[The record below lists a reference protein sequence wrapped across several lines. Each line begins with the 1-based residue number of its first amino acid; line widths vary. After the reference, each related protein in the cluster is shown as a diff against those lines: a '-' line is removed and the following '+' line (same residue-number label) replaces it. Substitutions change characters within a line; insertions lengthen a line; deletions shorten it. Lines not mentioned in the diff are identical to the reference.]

1 MTTTTIPPFTS
12 LYTFTPSHPTHL
24 HCPSHH
30 SRMLF
35 LHYYTFNISCT
46 VSAIITT
53 SMPYQFHIN
62 NSFTTDDTPQS
73 NQFNFLISSNVS
85 LLQYII
91 HMFLLPFHFFS
102 TGSTIQSSIHP
113 ISSILS
119 LHQCSLSSFHPLL
132 FLLPLSTPL
141 PTIGTLQTP
150 IYYMHPTSLLLLPTF
165 PTLNFP
171 TPSIISSLLPLY
183 FLHPHP
189 PSPTLCSSSTP
200 CICLAHF
207 LYCPP
212 HSMTTTLGSRTRG
225 SFIVLSPR

>member
-1 MTTTTIPPFTS
+1 MTVLS
-12 LYTFTPSHPTHL
+12 LGFELICYRFVFKDWQL
-24 HCPSHH
+24 EIRH
-30 SRMLF
+30 S
-35 LHYYTFNISCT
+35 HYYTFNISST

-53 SMPYQFHIN
+53 PMPYQFHIT

-102 TGSTIQSSIHP
+102 TASTIQSSIHP

-132 FLLPLSTPL
+132 TLSPPLSLLPYQQLL
-141 PTIGTLQTP
+141 L
-150 IYYMHPTSLLLLPTF
+150 YLLLPIICIPHHF
-165 PTLNFP
+165 SIFL
-171 TPSIISSLLPLY
+171 PSLHSIFLY
-183 FLHPHP
+183 P
-189 PSPTLCSSSTP
+189 PSYLPFCNHSISFNHIHHPLLYAPLLYHAYVS
-200 CICLAHF
+200 HF

-212 HSMTTTLGSRTRG
+212 HSTTTTLGSRPRC
-225 SFIVLSPR
+225 SFIVLLPR

>member
-1 MTTTTIPPFTS
+1 MTTTTIPPLTS
-12 LYTFTPSHPTHL
+12 LYTFTPSHSTHL

-35 LHYYTFNISCT
+35 YHFYTFNISDT

-53 SMPYQFHIN
+53 PMPYQFHIN

-73 NQFNFLISSNVS
+73 NQFNSLISSNVS

-102 TGSTIQSSIHP
+102 TASTIQSSIHP

-119 LHQCSLSSFHPLL
+119 LDQCSLSFFHPLL

-141 PTIGTLQTP
+141 PTIATL
-150 IYYMHPTSLLLLPTF
+150 
-165 PTLNFP
+165 
-171 TPSIISSLLPLY
+171 
-183 FLHPHP
+183 
-189 PSPTLCSSSTP
+189 
-200 CICLAHF
+200 
-207 LYCPP
+207 
-212 HSMTTTLGSRTRG
+212 
-225 SFIVLSPR
+225 

>member
-1 MTTTTIPPFTS
+1 MTTTTIPPLTS
-12 LYTFTPSHPTHL
+12 LYTF
-24 HCPSHH
+24 
-30 SRMLF
+30 
-35 LHYYTFNISCT
+35 NISST

-53 SMPYQFHIN
+53 PMPYQFHIN

-73 NQFNFLISSNVS
+73 NQFNSLISSNVS

-141 PTIGTLQTP
+141 PTIGTLQTLP
-150 IYYMHPTSLLLLPTF
+150 IICIPHHFSFFLPSLH
-165 PTLNFP
+165 
-171 TPSIISSLLPLY
+171 SIFLY
-183 FLHPHP
+183 P
-189 PSPTLCSSSTP
+189 PSNLPFYQYISFNHIYHPLLYAPLPHHAYVSHIFSTILRTPRHNSRITHARLLHCTLASMM
-200 CICLAHF
+200 F
-207 LYCPP
+207 LPF
-212 HSMTTTLGSRTRG
+212 S
-225 SFIVLSPR
+225 

>member
-1 MTTTTIPPFTS
+1 MTTTTIPPLTS

-30 SRMLF
+30 SCMLF
-35 LHYYTFNISCT
+35 FHYYTFNISST

-53 SMPYQFHIN
+53 LMPYQFHIN
-62 NSFTTDDTPQS
+62 DSFTTDDTPQS

-113 ISSILS
+113 ISSILL

-132 FLLPLSTPL
+132 FLLFLSTPL
-141 PTIGTLQTP
+141 PTIGTL
-150 IYYMHPTSLLLLPTF
+150 
-165 PTLNFP
+165 
-171 TPSIISSLLPLY
+171 
-183 FLHPHP
+183 
-189 PSPTLCSSSTP
+189 
-200 CICLAHF
+200 
-207 LYCPP
+207 
-212 HSMTTTLGSRTRG
+212 
-225 SFIVLSPR
+225 